1 MFKNFIMYFKIAA
14 VFVGTIVGA
23 GLASGQEITQFF
35 ATYGYKSFFGLIIC
49 LIFYIFSSY
58 IIISI
63 SIKYNL
69 NSYKDLII
77 LVSPGFLGK
86 VTNIITGLFLISSS
100 AIILAGSGA
109 LISQYFNLSK
119 WVGICTMCLLSLIA
133 LLRDTKGLFEI
144 NSFIV
149 PSLIFVISTIF
160 ILYLAFYENFNL
172 VHVKS
177 IPYYKTTWITS
188 SILYSSFNILSSSGV
203 MVPLSNEIK
212 NKKLLFKSIL
222 LGSII
227 LTFLS
232 CIINLLLILNI
243 PNIFKYEVPLLYVA
257 NRFGT
262 LIQIM
267 LLCIIWLEMF
277 STEVSNIY
285 SISKTLE
292 QTFNIPYRK
301 CCILILLL
309 AIPISQL
316 GFVNLITFLYPSFG
330 LIGLIFLIQCILFH
344 FKYIKR

>member
-1 MFKNFIMYFKIAA
+1 MFKNFIIYFKIAA
-14 VFVGTIVGA
+14 VFAGTIVGA

-35 ATYGYKSFFGLIIC
+35 ATYGYKSFLGLIIC
-49 LIFYIFSSY
+49 LIFYIVSSY
-58 IIISI
+58 LIVSI
-63 SIKYNL
+63 SIKYGL
-69 NSYKDLII
+69 NSYKDLIL

-86 VTNIITGLFLISSS
+86 VTNIITGLFLITSS

-109 LISQYFNLSK
+109 LIYQYFNLSK
-119 WVGICTMCLLSLIA
+119 WIGISIMCLLSLVV

-160 ILYLAFYENFNL
+160 ILYLAFYENLSFNYIKT
-172 VHVKS
+172 V
-177 IPYYKTTWITS
+177 PYYKKPWIIS

-203 MVPLSNEIK
+203 IVPLSNEIK
-212 NKKLLFKSIL
+212 NKKLLLKGIF

-232 CIINLLLILNI
+232 IIINLLLILNI

-267 LLCIIWLEMF
+267 LLSIIWLEMF

-285 SISKTLE
+285 SISKTLN
-292 QTFNIPYRK
+292 QSFNISYK
-301 CCILILLL
+301 SSCILILIL

-316 GFVNLITFLYPSFG
+316 GFVKLITFLYPSFG
-330 LIGLIFLIQCILFH
+330 IIGLIFIIQCIIFH
-344 FKYIKR
+344 LKH

>member
-1 MFKNFIMYFKIAA
+1 MFKNFVVYFKIAA

-35 ATYGYKSFFGLIIC
+35 ATYGYKSFLGLILC
-49 LIFYIFSSY
+49 LILYIFSSY

-86 VTNIITGLFLISSS
+86 VINIITGLFLICSS
-100 AIILAGSGA
+100 AIILAGSGS

-119 WVGICTMCLLSLIA
+119 WIGLFLMCLLSLIA

-149 PSLIFVISTIF
+149 PSLIFVISTLF
-160 ILYLAFYENFNL
+160 ILYLAFYENLSFS
-172 VHVKS
+172 HVKS
-177 IPYYKTTWITS
+177 ISYYKNNWVAS

-212 NKKLLFKSIL
+212 NKKLLFKGIT

-232 CIINLLLILNI
+232 FIINLLLILNI
-243 PNIFKYEVPLLYVA
+243 PNIFKYEIPLLYVA

-285 SISKTLE
+285 SVSKTLE
-292 QTFNIPYRK
+292 QTFNISYKK
-301 CCILILLL
+301 CCILTLLL

-330 LIGLIFLIQCILFH
+330 LIGLIFLIQCILYYL
-344 FKYIKR
+344 KYDKR

>member
-23 GLASGQEITQFF
+23 GLAPGQEITQFF

-119 WVGICTMCLLSLIA
+119 WIGICTMCLLSLIV

-177 IPYYKTTWITS
+177 IPYYKNTWITS